1 MAEKKTTAV
10 AVQAEPVKPV
20 VLRDDKTNE
29 VYVLEFNRD
38 SIKFAETRKFDIN
51 ALGDGGVSISA
62 IEDLFC
68 YSFRMHHPTITK
80 AQTDKILYEKLGG
93 IPDGLLERL
102 VELYLVPFNSL
113 VRTEE
118 SAKNATMT
126 MEL

>member
-1 MAEKKTTAV
+1 MAEKKTTA
-10 AVQAEPVKPV
+10 AKVQNEPVKPI

-38 SIKFAETRKFDIN
+38 SIKFAEARKFDIN
-51 ALGDGGVSISA
+51 AMGEGGVSISA

-68 YSFRMHHPTITK
+68 YAFRMHHPNVTK

-93 IPDGLLERL
+93 IPEGLLERL

-113 VRTEE
+113 IRTEE